1 MSDFAFA
8 RAQMTASLAFH
19 ILFAVAGMA
28 MPLLMAV
35 AGYWHLKTRD
45 PVYRDLAR
53 RWAKGTAIL
62 FAVGAVSGT
71 VLSFELGL
79 LWPEFMAFAG
89 PMIGLAFSLEGYAF
103 FLEAIFLGL
112 FLYGEQRLSPMVH
125 WWCGVGVAISGVAS
139 GVLVMAVNA
148 WMHTPTGFTL
158 DPDGTLLSVDPW
170 AAFKAASF
178 PTQAAHMALAAYAS
192 VSFAVLGIHAWR
204 LLHDP
209 ESRFHRTAAK
219 IALGAALIVTP
230 LQILS
235 GDLSAK
241 HLAQQQPTKLAAME
255 AHFETESGASLVIG
269 GWPDTESRSLIG
281 AIKIPYALS
290 ILAHGD
296 PMAEVKG
303 LEAFPEEEW
312 PSVPIVHIAFQV
324 MVGCGT
330 AMLALVAYAGWCWL
344 RRRDVLA
351 QRRFLQAAI
360 LASPLGMIALEAGWV
375 VTEVGRQPWI
385 IRGVM
390 RTADAVTPMPGL
402 GVTFTVFSVLY
413 LILGVVVIVML
424 RAHVFQVPA
433 SSDDAMPTNPQTAEA
448 TA

>member
-35 AGYWHLKTRD
+35 AGYRHLKTGD
-45 PVYRDLAR
+45 PMYRELAR

-112 FLYGEQRLSPMVH
+112 FLYGEGRLSPLAH
-125 WWCGVGVAISGVAS
+125 WWCGVGVAVSGVAS

-148 WMHTPTGFTL
+148 WMHTPTGFTVGA
-158 DPDGTLLSVDPW
+158 DGGLTSVDPW

-178 PTQAAHMALAAYAS
+178 PTQALHMALAAYAS

-204 LLHDP
+204 LRVDP
-209 ESRFHRTAAK
+209 NSRFHREAAR
-219 IALGAALIVTP
+219 IALAVAMVATP
-230 LQILS
+230 LQIAS

-241 HLAQQQPTKLAAME
+241 HLAAEQPIKLAAME
-255 AHFETESGASLVIG
+255 AHFETEAGASLVVG
-269 GWPDTESRSLIG
+269 GWPDVENRRLIG

-290 ILAHGD
+290 FLAHAD
-296 PMAEVKG
+296 PTAPVTG
-303 LEAFPEEEW
+303 LEAFDEEEW
-312 PSVPIVHIAFQV
+312 PSVPVVHIAFQI
-324 MVGCGT
+324 MVGCGM
-330 AMLALVAYAGWCWL
+330 AMLALVAFAAWYKV
-344 RRRDVLA
+344 RRKDVLA
-351 QRRFLQAAI
+351 VRPFLGAAV
-360 LASPLGMIALEAGWV
+360 LAAPLGMIALEAGWV

-390 RTADAVTPMPGL
+390 RTAEAVTPHAGHRGDLRRVLASLYRL
-402 GVTFTVFSVLY
+402 GD
-413 LILGVVVIVML
+413 
-424 RAHVFQVPA
+424 RRRRHA
-433 SSDDAMPTNPQTAEA
+433 SRPCL
-448 TA
+448 

>member
-1 MSDFAFA
+1 MTDFAFA

-28 MPLLMAV
+28 MPLLMAI
-35 AGYWHLKTRD
+35 AGYRHLKTRD
-45 PVYRDLAR
+45 PLYADLAR

-112 FLYGEQRLSPMVH
+112 FLYGEGRLSPRVH
-125 WWCGVGVAISGVAS
+125 WWCGVGVAVTGVAS

-148 WMHTPTGFTL
+148 WMHTPTGFDL
-158 DPDGTLLSVDPW
+158 AADGSVINVDPW

-178 PTQAAHMALAAYAS
+178 PTQALHMALAAYAS

-204 LLHDP
+204 LAIDP
-209 ESRFHRTAAK
+209 ASRFHREAAR
-219 IALGAALIVTP
+219 IALIVAMVSTP

-241 HLAQQQPTKLAAME
+241 HLAQAQPVKLAAME
-255 AHFETESGASLVIG
+255 AHFHTERGASLVIG
-269 GWPDTESRSLIG
+269 GWPDASTQTLYG

-296 PMAEVKG
+296 PSAEVKG
-303 LEAFPEEEW
+303 LEAFPKDEW
-312 PSVPIVHIAFQV
+312 PTVSVVHIAFQI
-324 MVGCGT
+324 MVACGT
-330 AMLALVAYAGWCWL
+330 AMLALVGFAGFAWW
-344 RRRDVLA
+344 RRWDVL
-351 QRRFLQAAI
+351 
-360 LASPLGMIALEAGWV
+360 
-375 VTEVGRQPWI
+375 
-385 IRGVM
+385 
-390 RTADAVTPMPGL
+390 
-402 GVTFTVFSVLY
+402 
-413 LILGVVVIVML
+413 
-424 RAHVFQVPA
+424 
-433 SSDDAMPTNPQTAEA
+433 
-448 TA
+448 